1 MTQALHIGLMVP
13 INNTT
18 FAQEVLVWMP
28 PGSRATTLRIPRGKG
43 MLTTDTLPAYK
54 AAALE
59 LAAQFK
65 GSDVDVVAYGC
76 TAAGFIFGPQGDA
89 ELAQELH
96 QVTAKP
102 VVTTARSMV
111 LSLQA
116 AGVND
121 IALVTPYLD
130 AVNTQL
136 KAFLADGGIRVRRF
150 NSFFS
155 TDVDAL
161 GRITAEQVKEMVLQ
175 TNDDGCQ
182 AVFIA
187 CAQLPT
193 ATILEELREI
203 LGKPVLS
210 SNWGTT
216 HQAQL
221 AMALT

>member
-1 MTQALHIGLMVP
+1 
-13 INNTT
+13 
-18 FAQEVLVWMP
+18 
-28 PGSRATTLRIPRGKG
+28 
-43 MLTTDTLPAYK
+43 
-54 AAALE
+54 
-59 LAAQFK
+59 
-65 GSDVDVVAYGC
+65 
-76 TAAGFIFGPQGDA
+76 
-89 ELAQELH
+89 
-96 QVTAKP
+96 
-102 VVTTARSMV
+102 
-111 LSLQA
+111 LQA

-150 NSFFS
+150 NSFFAS
-155 TDVDAL
+155 DVDAL
-161 GRITAEQVKEMVLQ
+161 GRITAEQVKEMVLK
-175 TNDDGCQ
+175 TDDDGCQ

-193 ATILEELREI
+193 ATILAELREI

-221 AMALT
+221 AMASA